1 MPQNPVTPP
10 AILHS
15 DSEIPAQ
22 PVSVRANEFTER
34 VQGLLDGQ
42 PKDDA
47 TVTQAFTGLDE
58 MFDLIA
64 AGMYSMA
71 SMLVGEGEDSIRLV
85 ETAVAN
91 VDVAAAHGSAEARKA
106 SRRALCAAAID
117 TIVERDPASLAA
129 PKGLEHAATCIED
142 DDLDA
147 AGDAHD
153 QLERMIA
160 GPDRDRVRNWLESLG
175 TVQRTIFVLRA
186 IAGFT
191 PGETADLLRA
201 HGGPDA
207 SGWNP
212 DAVRELF
219 RQALC
224 SLASHLLQEANR

>member
-1 MPQNPVTPP
+1 MPQIPVTPHP
-10 AILHS
+10 SL
-15 DSEIPAQ
+15 IPAL
-22 PVSVRANEFTER
+22 PIPAGASEFTER
-34 VQGLLDGQ
+34 VQGFLDGQ
-42 PKDDA
+42 PKDED
-47 TVTQAFTGLDE
+47 TVSQAFGGLEE

-91 VDVAAAHGSAEARKA
+91 VDVSAAHGSAEARKA
-106 SRRALCAAAID
+106 SRLALCAAALD
-117 TIVERDPASLAA
+117 TIVRRDPASLAA
-129 PKGLEHAATCIED
+129 PQGLQHAATCIED

-147 AGDAHD
+147 AGNASEEF
-153 QLERMIA
+153 ERMIA

-175 TVQRTIFVLRA
+175 TVPRTIFVLRA
-186 IAGFT
+186 VAGFT
-191 PGETADLLRA
+191 PAETAELLQA
-201 HGGPDA
+201 HGGSDA
-207 SGWNP
+207 AGWNP